1 MQAKLDSRIT
11 RIPST
16 PTEPPSF
23 PTPGNSLSLTIP
35 RLRQNL
41 FESLNFPGCRIKT
54 SYGKVRETVKSTQ
67 NKTEKMRQSPLLRA
81 RRAKLTVRGF
91 SFEYGVLEDS
101 LSFADPF
108 LCQLLAGL
116 AHQVYSS
123 VGGGFFLAKRNS
135 KNILYFTRRVEV
147 LNFHTFQ

>member
-41 FESLNFPGCRIKT
+41 FESLNFPGRRIKT
-54 SYGKVRETVKSTQ
+54 SYGKVRETVKSTP
-67 NKTEKMRQSPLLRA
+67 NKTEKMRQSPLRA

-123 VGGGFFLAKRNS
+123 VGGVFFWLNVIAKIYYTSREGS
-135 KNILYFTRRVEV
+135 RC
-147 LNFHTFQ
+147 